1 MKLSYNKVFD
11 RYTMSFS
18 DKLAESSYSLYR
30 TLRLQLAKIFPLSE
44 HEKYWFD
51 DDPFSKEEA
60 ADMPQGFDYIE
71 KKDVDSF
78 VKLDYIDLYDYLPKE
93 DLPKFIKELKKCV
106 RRNKITPFG
115 AFRSREDI
123 DKIDNF
129 GRYYDGQAF
138 THILSVRFRKN
149 EKLQQSCSD
158 LSVSLRNLSAT
169 FLLVQYRV
177 YITKEFNTKI
187 AEVCK
192 KKYSGY
198 TTVYRQFNTPWY
210 AVKKFGRSS
219 HTGNNVRQEKIYKM
233 ISQLKWQ
240 ILMEI
245 ELSDFAQENYSGL
258 AVIKAFVKET
268 KELMMFRRLNRE
280 NEDINVEYTKISTL
294 LNIMVTLFV
303 ESVICVILGY
313 GGYLVYCGS
322 FDAGQLVEYIGYFSA
337 VVWPIMAVSMLI
349 EKTSRGKA
357 SLNRITELLD
367 AKVDVKDRGGVQ
379 DLPFIH
385 GKIEFRNLTF
395 RYPDGEYDVLK
406 NVSFTIEP
414 GESVGIVGKTG
425 SGKTTIVDLL
435 LRTYNVPDGMLFIDD
450 HDVNTVSIHSVRE
463 GCAYV
468 PQDNFLFS
476 DTISGNISFAFDDE
490 NQEAIEDAAMMS
502 DVHDN
507 IAEFKEGYRTVL
519 GERGVTVSG
528 GQKQR
533 ISIARALMKH
543 APILI
548 LDDSVSAVD
557 TKTERTIL
565 DNLKK
570 REGLTTILIA
580 HRISTVE
587 QMDKIVFVED
597 GEVHAVGKHED
608 LYRTC
613 TAYRKMVDLQKLEEE
628 AGEE

>member
-44 HEKYWFD
+44 HEKYRFD
-51 DDPFSKEEA
+51 DDLFSKEEA

-106 RRNKITPFG
+106 RRNKIAPFG

-138 THILSVRFRKN
+138 THILSVQFRKN

-198 TTVYRQFNTPWY
+198 TMVYRQFNTPWY

-245 ELSDFAQENYSGL
+245 RKTYSVRFWDDGIFTPTFETYSTNIRPSNERRNLEFWDSISFDRVADYAPTYNACVCWDYKHGENEGIRLSAFCGGNYSRDDHLPEIAHHDISDIYGVYL
-258 AVIKAFVKET
+258 TAATLEYVADRDIAICNKKISKVIRKTKTSSVLKVRVAVERKLYYCYRFISEFSGKSIDHDDVKAFRHQFYKKGSVSSRSLEGISKRIKET
-268 KELMMFRRLNRE
+268 KVQIDNILKLLNDAAEYRSSESNIKLQWIMMIVTILSLFVALYSIKNGDVINE
-280 NEDINVEYTKISTL
+280 IKKYKADYEDISDTLTSSQWDAIHSGMREVVST
-294 LNIMVTLFV
+294 MDRFQ
-303 ESVICVILGY
+303 G
-313 GGYLVYCGS
+313 
-322 FDAGQLVEYIGYFSA
+322 FDIPVA
-337 VVWPIMAVSMLI
+337 
-349 EKTSRGKA
+349 
-357 SLNRITELLD
+357 
-367 AKVDVKDRGGVQ
+367 
-379 DLPFIH
+379 
-385 GKIEFRNLTF
+385 
-395 RYPDGEYDVLK
+395 
-406 NVSFTIEP
+406 
-414 GESVGIVGKTG
+414 GKTG
-425 SGKTTIVDLL
+425 TAQQTGHANHGLFVGYAPYDDPEITIAV
-435 LRTYNVPDGMLFIDD
+435 RIANGYSSHNAATAARNV
-450 HDVNTVSIHSVRE
+450 
-463 GCAYV
+463 
-468 PQDNFLFS
+468 
-476 DTISGNISFAFDDE
+476 ISYYYKETSMKDIKEMKAAGANGNIR
-490 NQEAIEDAAMMS
+490 N
-502 DVHDN
+502 
-507 IAEFKEGYRTVL
+507 
-519 GERGVTVSG
+519 
-528 GQKQR
+528 
-533 ISIARALMKH
+533 
-543 APILI
+543 
-548 LDDSVSAVD
+548 SVAD
-557 TKTERTIL
+557 
-565 DNLKK
+565 
-570 REGLTTILIA
+570 
-580 HRISTVE
+580 
-587 QMDKIVFVED
+587 
-597 GEVHAVGKHED
+597 
-608 LYRTC
+608 
-613 TAYRKMVDLQKLEEE
+613 
-628 AGEE
+628 

>member
-51 DDPFSKEEA
+51 DDLFSKEEA

-106 RRNKITPFG
+106 RRNKIAPFG

-245 ELSDFAQENYSGL
+245 RKTYSVRFWDDGIFTPTFETYSTNIRPSNERRNLEFWDSISFDRVADYLSDFPALIGAFAFGPISGL
-258 AVIKAFVKET
+258 
-268 KELMMFRRLNRE
+268 
-280 NEDINVEYTKISTL
+280 
-294 LNIMVTLFV
+294 
-303 ESVICVILGY
+303 
-313 GGYLVYCGS
+313 
-322 FDAGQLVEYIGYFSA
+322 
-337 VVWPIMAVSMLI
+337 LI
-349 EKTSRGKA
+349 ELVKNALQLLTTSTGGIGEIANFLMGAAYVVTAGFIYKRHKTKKTALAACVLA
-357 SLNRITELLD
+357 SVVMGIAAALANYFILLPLFENFMPLD
-367 AKVDVKDRGGVQ
+367 QLIASFGAF
-379 DLPFIH
+379 LPFIH
-385 GKIEFRNLTF
+385 TKLDIVLFNALPFNILKGLVIGGFTMLTYK
-395 RYPDGEYDVLK
+395 RL
-406 NVSFTIEP
+406 T
-414 GESVGIVGKTG
+414 
-425 SGKTTIVDLL
+425 
-435 LRTYNVPDGMLFIDD
+435 
-450 HDVNTVSIHSVRE
+450 
-463 GCAYV
+463 
-468 PQDNFLFS
+468 
-476 DTISGNISFAFDDE
+476 
-490 NQEAIEDAAMMS
+490 
-502 DVHDN
+502 
-507 IAEFKEGYRTVL
+507 
-519 GERGVTVSG
+519 
-528 GQKQR
+528 
-533 ISIARALMKH
+533 
-543 APILI
+543 PIL
-548 LDDSVSAVD
+548 
-557 TKTERTIL
+557 KGR
-565 DNLKK
+565 
-570 REGLTTILIA
+570 
-580 HRISTVE
+580 
-587 QMDKIVFVED
+587 
-597 GEVHAVGKHED
+597 
-608 LYRTC
+608 
-613 TAYRKMVDLQKLEEE
+613 
-628 AGEE
+628 

>member
-1 MKLSYNKVFD
+1 MREEPKERALLLGVKLNDGEDFVRSMEELANLAVACDMEVEGQITQNMERPHSALYMGKGKLSEVKAYLEQHPVDVVIFD
-11 RYTMSFS
+11 R
-18 DKLAESSYSLYR
+18 SLSPS
-30 TLRLQLAKIFPLSE
+30 Q
-44 HEKYWFD
+44 
-51 DDPFSKEEA
+51 
-60 ADMPQGFDYIE
+60 
-71 KKDVDSF
+71 
-78 VKLDYIDLYDYLPKE
+78 
-93 DLPKFIKELKKCV
+93 
-106 RRNKITPFG
+106 
-115 AFRSREDI
+115 
-123 DKIDNF
+123 
-129 GRYYDGQAF
+129 
-138 THILSVRFRKN
+138 
-149 EKLQQSCSD
+149 
-158 LSVSLRNLSAT
+158 LRNL
-169 FLLVQYRV
+169 
-177 YITKEFNTKI
+177 E
-187 AEVCK
+187 
-192 KKYSGY
+192 
-198 TTVYRQFNTPWY
+198 
-210 AVKKFGRSS
+210 
-219 HTGNNVRQEKIYKM
+219 
-233 ISQLKWQ
+233 Q
-240 ILMEI
+240 ILDCAILDRTSLILEI
-245 ELSDFAQENYSGL
+245 FAER
-258 AVIKAFVKET
+258 ARTREA
-268 KELMMFRRLNRE
+268 RLQ
-280 NEDINVEYTKISTL
+280 
-294 LNIMVTLFV
+294 V
-303 ESVICVILGY
+303 ESARLQYVLPRLTGMHKALSRQ
-313 GGYLVYCGS
+313 GGGS
-322 FDAGQLVEYIGYFSA
+322 G
-337 VVWPIMAVSMLI
+337 VS
-349 EKTSRGKA
+349 
-357 SLNRITELLD
+357 N
-367 AKVDVKDRGGVQ
+367 KVDVKDRGGVQ
-379 DLPFIH
+379 DLPSIH

-435 LRTYNVPDGMLFIDD
+435 LRTYNVPDGTLFIDD